1 MLVVALVP
9 TADPRDSGHVCE
21 VWTKQDHPAPRTSSS
36 ELTSGPGVKAKA

>member
-21 VWTKQDHPAPRTSSS
+21 VWTEQDHQPP
-36 ELTSGPGVKAKA
+36 